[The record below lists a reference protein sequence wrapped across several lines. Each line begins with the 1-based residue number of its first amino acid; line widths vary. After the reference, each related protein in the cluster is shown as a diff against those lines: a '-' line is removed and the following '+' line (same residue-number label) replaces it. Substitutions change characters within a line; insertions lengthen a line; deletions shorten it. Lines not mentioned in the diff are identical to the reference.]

1 MMMTGEDMSGID
13 DELIA
18 QARGAM
24 TRAYAPYSGFRVGA
38 ALESEDGRVFV
49 GCNVENSSY
58 PVGTCAERV
67 ALGHAVASGA
77 QGFTRIAVA
86 SSGVEPASPCGMCRQ
101 ALAEFGIDLEVV
113 SVAAEGAAV
122 RWSLADLLPHHFR
135 LDRADPSGPESRRQG

>member
-1 MMMTGEDMSGID
+1 MMSGID

-18 QARGAM
+18 QARFAM

-38 ALESEDGRVFV
+38 ALESEDGSVFL

-67 ALGHAVASGA
+67 ALGNAITSGA
-77 QGFTRIAVA
+77 TVFRRIAIA
-86 SSGVEPASPCGMCRQ
+86 THGSEPASPCGMCRQ

-113 SVAAEGAAV
+113 SVTDEGDAA
-122 RWSLADLLPHHFR
+122 RWSLTELLPHDFR
-135 LDRADPSGPESRRQG
+135 LDAADSAGASSRRSG